1 MPLRTSAQKVR
12 VRPAPDGFRG
22 GGAAFG
28 RGGGRRTGGFAT
40 GGNLEMGGD
49 AGRIAVDPGRAS
61 VEVEEAAGPD
71 GAPDGVAGRVGVT
84 GAGPPEALVG
94 DPADGGLER
103 NSAAGVAGG
112 GEEAPAPVDGTV
124 GGAAGG
130 LSAHGFGGLGLAAG
144 FFGL

>member
-1 MPLRTSAQKVR
+1 
-12 VRPAPDGFRG
+12 
-22 GGAAFG
+22 
-28 RGGGRRTGGFAT
+28 
-40 GGNLEMGGD
+40 MGGD

-61 VEVEEAAGPD
+61 VEVEEAAG
-71 GAPDGVAGRVGVT
+71 PDGVAGRVGVT

-112 GEEAPAPVDGTV
+112 GEEAAGPVDGTV